1 MSEAFWCKTD
11 SNRGVNWG
19 SVGSGCLYVLLKQIK
34 KWSDINIII
43 CVVKDEALVF
53 DPVKK
58 PQNKNVVVI
67 RGSFTVHSNQ
77 INLTWKISS
86 TTTEHCDLE
95 ESQILN
101 FVLNNF
107 VVFLNNIVTI
117 SIVVVV
123 GRSENSWILTSD
135 MFPLKFTL
143 KRSVNYSNC
152 CWLLIYIHWT
162 NQLLISA
169 IIGRSVCTKK
179 SCIFCQIITMSLFVK
194 PQKTSEFPRM
204 QHSSVPH
211 GSRVTRP
218 GLVTEPTQH
227 LQLPQSSLGP

>member
-1 MSEAFWCKTD
+1 MERHKYYHLCRKG
-11 SNRGVNWG
+11 R
-19 SVGSGCLYVLLKQIK
+19 GSGVRSREKAPKQERGRDQR
-34 KWSDINIII
+34 SEDG
-43 CVVKDEALVF
+43 
-53 DPVKK
+53 
-58 PQNKNVVVI
+58 
-67 RGSFTVHSNQ
+67 GSFTVHSNE

-162 NQLLISA
+162 NLLINYSSQPSLEDQSA
-169 IIGRSVCTKK
+169 PKKVVFSVRL
-179 SCIFCQIITMSLFVK
+179 SLWAFLLNHRRR
-194 PQKTSEFPRM
+194 QSF
-204 QHSSVPH
+204 H
-211 GSRVTRP
+211 GCNIAVCHMGP
-218 GLVTEPTQH
+218 E
-227 LQLPQSSLGP
+227 LPDQVW